1 MGNSIAEA
9 AKILFIPEGVI
20 ILLFMITVQVGFI
33 CQYIV
38 KIDLKIRTL
47 LDRRKIT
54 DPENHE
60 TSDFF

>member
-1 MGNSIAEA
+1 MENSIAGA
-9 AKILFIPEGVI
+9 VKFMFIPEGVI

-38 KIDLKIRTL
+38 KIDSKIRVL
-47 LDRRKIT
+47 LDRRKMN
-54 DPENHE
+54 DPEDHE